1 MAASDTS
8 MRVASVGELTWST
21 AGMVGSDY
29 IGTGAEWPKPA
40 RPCWPP
46 RSETGSKGRAKATLP

>member
-1 MAASDTS
+1 MIASDTS
-8 MRVASVGELTWST
+8 MGVALARELTWST
-21 AGMVGSDY
+21 AGMVGSNC

-46 RSETGSKGRAKATLP
+46 RSETGSKGRVKATLP